1 MALLSPAQE
10 DALTNFDTMYTKY
23 QQAKVTLEG
32 RLRAQVDAELDM
44 LRLEANVAG
53 HDAIYAGVPVS
64 RLGDKSRAGLRT
76 NNYNTIRK
84 FLGIEVPS
92 REAA

>member
-10 DALTNFDTMYTKY
+10 GFLTDFDTMYTTY

-32 RLRAQVDAELDM
+32 RLRAQLDAELAV
-44 LRLEANVAG
+44 LRLEASVAG

-92 REAA
+92 REAM